1 MGVKK
6 KAKSPPRSAR
16 PVDVLSKPEED
27 FCQHYFD
34 TNCILEAALEVGIS
48 RTQGYVWFRKRSI
61 QDRIEEISQQYK
73 DIAGRAR
80 VRKAVE
86 EDLVKEGFVDFQLM
100 QMAKKGEGK
109 GKRGRLRAC
118 FLLYQK
124 LGLVE
129 QNPQIVNQNNNTSA
143 SLGDGT
149 MKEVYRSKWLR
160 ETEAMMAKDLVREQ
174 REKLLAESNP
184 PSE

>member
-48 RTQGYVWFRKRSI
+48 RTQGYVWFRKRPI
-61 QDRIEEISQQYK
+61 QDRIEQISQQYK
-73 DIAGRAR
+73 DLAGRAR

-109 GKRGRLRAC
+109 GKHGRLRAC

-129 QNPQIVNQNNNTSA
+129 QNPQVVNNNNNA
-143 SLGDGT
+143 AAALAGGT
-149 MKEVYRSKWLR
+149 MADVYKAKWLVD
-160 ETEAMMAKDLVREQ
+160 TEKMMA
-174 REKLLAESNP
+174 EKLKQEYLPPAPEEKL